1 MFDDDT
7 NGFGYIPDSLPTSY
21 GYRDSQPST
30 VHQNMV
36 TASLTT
42 PFNPIGTAQLVPGS
56 PAHPQLRPTYN
67 GAMPAGPVHMRDVH
81 RAPVISYSQ
90 LAAAD
95 DDDDDDDDDYGYGK
109 ADKGPPVKKDA
120 YGEKYREY
128 LGQGG
133 WLYGQ
138 YQNGNYAILDFGL
151 DPKTKKK
158 LNKLPS
164 GVKLKQSFAS
174 SANPK
179 AFEQIETEV
188 EAAIGPFPKGAK
200 IKAAKAAKKG
210 KKGGGGGGGTAA
222 IFEAV
227 ARGATKGLTEGKKKG
242 GFQPSEADTSPAVS
256 DEGGGGGGGGAG
268 EEISVSESWFSRSS
282 LGVPNW
288 GWVVGGVLLTGGVAI
303 WALSGSKKKAEP
315 QAGG

>member
-42 PFNPIGTAQLVPGS
+42 PFNPIGTQQLVAAN
-56 PAHPQLRPTYN
+56 PAQPMIRPTYN
-67 GAMPAGPVHMRDVH
+67 GAMPAGPVAMRNVH

-90 LAAAD
+90 IQAAE
-95 DDDDDDDDDYGYGK
+95 DDDDDDDYGYGK

-133 WLYGQ
+133 WLYAQ
-138 YQNGNYAILDFGL
+138 YENGNYAILDYGL

-158 LNKLPS
+158 VNKLPS
-164 GVKLKQSFAS
+164 GVKLKQAFDA
-174 SANPK
+174 SANAN
-179 AFEQIETEV
+179 AFEQIEAEV

-200 IKAAKAAKKG
+200 VKAAKAAKKG
-210 KKGGGGGGGTAA
+210 KKGGGGGAA
-222 IFEAV
+222 SIFEAV
-227 ARGATKGLTEGKKKG
+227 ARGATTAIVEKKG
-242 GFQPSEADTSPAVS
+242 SFKPSEADTTPAIPEES
-256 DEGGGGGGGGAG
+256 GGGGGADDSSTSTEG
-268 EEISVSESWFSRSS
+268 SWFGRSS

-288 GWVVGGVLLTGGVAI
+288 GWVVGGVLLTGGVAF